1 MTNREI
7 VLKISSQAKEKLLAM
22 RETRKNFSKLWQ
34 LLMNLSVLLTIQNGY
49 FDRANAVKL
58 ALE

>member
-49 FDRANAVKL
+49 FDKANAVKL